1 MSAKKLSGILV
12 PPSRI
17 ASILDWRRSIGTVLG
32 FDITADKIGLA
43 ITEHPE
49 NYCHSTPLGVLSLHG
64 RNTPRKS
71 QGISRDSLS
80 EIESIVRENNVCGVV
95 VNWPVNEGRM
105 GERCGKVLQVLDSI
119 VDLSGGVISAKRP
132 FTLWSTH
139 ESVPFGSLFQADEWG
154 RSSDFSKAPTY
165 VPGMNYSSKGVL
177 SRDLSLNESK
187 VAASMLDEWIKSNWE
202 IDFLLHRATAPKD
215 VGEQYYFSTQSVD
228 EYQSPCLQSTVL

>member
-1 MSAKKLSGILV
+1 
-12 PPSRI
+12 
-17 ASILDWRRSIGTVLG
+17 
-32 FDITADKIGLA
+32 
-43 ITEHPE
+43 
-49 NYCHSTPLGVLSLHG
+49 
-64 RNTPRKS
+64 
-71 QGISRDSLS
+71 
-80 EIESIVRENNVCGVV
+80 
-95 VNWPVNEGRM
+95 M

-119 VDLSGGVISAKRP
+119 VDRSGGVISAKRP

-154 RSSDFSKAPTY
+154 RSSDFSKAPKY
-165 VPGMNYSSKGVL
+165 VPGMRYSSKGVL
-177 SRDLSLNESK
+177 FRDLSLNESK